1 MSFKFT
7 KIDKKTLSKES
18 FDFEDFELDIENEE
32 EGNINQIN
40 NYKINNNLSSKLAS
54 DKYKNKIDDSLKNL
68 EKNKLND
75 NINNDKKYEE
85 IDIFKIGNEQEP
97 QNKNQI
103 EKNQTN
109 NKTNTQYYELTTNGL
124 VEKIRNEY
132 DEIYIHKQNDINNFI
147 EKLANENCE
156 LKLQI
161 SKLNLEI
168 IKLKVKNELNTN
180 NNLLQNLN
188 QNIDEEK
195 INKTKKE
202 MQITSEKIE
211 LEKKNIKEEYNF
223 IIQNI
228 SSNIISK
235 NIKSLYDKL
244 IKSKNDLINSQKIN
258 CMLQEE
264 NEKLKSE
271 NYKIKLDI
279 IEEKN
284 KIIEKIIEIQ
294 TMTNSDIDLNKNLI
308 NPIYD
313 NNYSSIIKI
322 AKTEENQN
330 EIDLESDKSNN
341 NVYIY
346 YIEKIKNLTYEKNK
360 LLTSNY
366 DFFVKINDL
375 SQIIEEKNN
384 IINEQLKLISSSDLK
399 VLNLEQQINS
409 MSIKHK
415 EMENQL
421 KEAQEKI
428 NDLTLEKVGNI
439 VFEEKILEHK
449 NNISKKQ
456 LENKTAQL
464 NKSLDE
470 LTLKNTKLNNNLIK
484 LKEINE
490 KISEENL
497 LQKEENIK
505 EKNKLL
511 QDINRLKEELKIKEE
526 KIIITINEYE
536 NKIKNIK
543 ESFGNDSNKN
553 NNNVDMEQIQLIINE
568 IYDKIYNN
576 NNLNNINK
584 NINENI
590 SLFVKNNINIIVKLN
605 EISKQINN
613 FYKKDQIYS
622 LITEENEKLK
632 NHIKDIINLTLEK
645 TSITYI
651 KKFKEDFINISFE
664 QLILKIINYLKV
676 YKVCFLLQKIKTSV
690 SYSEKY
696 ISWLNEKDF
705 FKNNNSSFEE
715 LKFEINNI
723 EKQIDY
729 IKNTLK
735 NNSFEFEQ
743 KIKNFL
749 SKEEVK
755 IEVNNIQKKYE
766 KVITD
771 IFEYFLKYK
780 IINKK
785 NNDKENLTL
794 KIPIQS
800 YNLMIENNMNN
811 LSLISQ
817 SIDLWNVYVNND
829 LNENN
834 DNVFQEILNMTNIR
848 NALEYNNI
856 SDIITNNNNN
866 EENNQCN
873 QNENVEENSNNQ
885 ENDSNKDNEENEE
898 NENDYENKEIEN
910 KNENEIDSKIN
921 ESESQRIENES
932 QNFQDDEE

>member
-85 IDIFKIGNEQEP
+85 IDIFKTGNEQEP

-415 EMENQL
+415 AMENQL

-553 NNNVDMEQIQLIINE
+553 NNVDMEQIQLIINE
-568 IYDKIYNN
+568 IYDKIYN

-715 LKFEINNI
+715 FKFEINNI

-885 ENDSNKDNEENEE
+885 ENDSNKDNEENE
-898 NENDYENKEIEN
+898 NDYENKEIEN

>member
-346 YIEKIKNLTYEKNK
+346 YIERIKNLTYEKNK

-384 IINEQLKLISSSDLK
+384 IINEQLKLISSNDLK

-415 EMENQL
+415 AMENQL

-576 NNLNNINK
+576 NLNNINK

-705 FKNNNSSFEE
+705 FKNNNPSFEE

-885 ENDSNKDNEENEE
+885 ENDSNKDNEENE
-898 NENDYENKEIEN
+898 NDYENKEIEN

>member
-32 EGNINQIN
+32 DGNINQIN

-75 NINNDKKYEE
+75 NKNNDKKYEE

-132 DEIYIHKQNDINNFI
+132 DEINIHKQNDINNFI

-244 IKSKNDLINSQKIN
+244 IQSKNDLINSQKIN

-313 NNYSSIIKI
+313 NNYSSINKI

-330 EIDLESDKSNN
+330 EIYLESDKSNN

-346 YIEKIKNLTYEKNK
+346 YIEKIENLTYEKNK

-415 EMENQL
+415 AMENQL

-576 NNLNNINK
+576 NLNNINK

-715 LKFEINNI
+715 FKFEINNI

-885 ENDSNKDNEENEE
+885 ENDSNKDNEENE
-898 NENDYENKEIEN
+898 NDYENKEIEN

>member
-85 IDIFKIGNEQEP
+85 IDIFKTGNEQEP

-244 IKSKNDLINSQKIN
+244 IQSKNDLINSQKIN

-313 NNYSSIIKI
+313 YNYSSIIKI

-346 YIEKIKNLTYEKNK
+346 YIERIKNLTYEKNK

-384 IINEQLKLISSSDLK
+384 IINEQLKLISSNDLK

-415 EMENQL
+415 AMENQL

-576 NNLNNINK
+576 NLNNINK

-715 LKFEINNI
+715 FKFEINNI

-885 ENDSNKDNEENEE
+885 ENDSNKDNEENE
-898 NENDYENKEIEN
+898 NDYENKEIEN

>member
-415 EMENQL
+415 AMENQL

-470 LTLKNTKLNNNLIK
+470 LTLKNTKLNNNLTK

-568 IYDKIYNN
+568 IYDKIYN

-715 LKFEINNI
+715 FKFEINNI

-785 NNDKENLTL
+785 NNDKENLIL

-885 ENDSNKDNEENEE
+885 ENDSNKDNEENE
-898 NENDYENKEIEN
+898 NDYENKEIEN

-932 QNFQDDEE
+932 QNFQDEE

>member
-85 IDIFKIGNEQEP
+85 IDIFKTGNEQEP

-330 EIDLESDKSNN
+330 EIYLESDKSNN

-384 IINEQLKLISSSDLK
+384 IINEQLKLISSNDLK
-399 VLNLEQQINS
+399 VLSLEQQINS

-415 EMENQL
+415 AMENQL

-497 LQKEENIK
+497 LQKEVNIK

-553 NNNVDMEQIQLIINE
+553 NNVDMEQIQLIINE
-568 IYDKIYNN
+568 IYDKIYN

-715 LKFEINNI
+715 FKFEINNI

-785 NNDKENLTL
+785 NNDKENLIL

-885 ENDSNKDNEENEE
+885 ENDSNKDNEENE
-898 NENDYENKEIEN
+898 NDYENKEIEN

>member
-85 IDIFKIGNEQEP
+85 IDIFKTGNEQEP

-244 IKSKNDLINSQKIN
+244 IQSKNDLINSQKIN

-313 NNYSSIIKI
+313 NNYSSINKI

-384 IINEQLKLISSSDLK
+384 IINEQLKLISSNDLK
-399 VLNLEQQINS
+399 VLSLEQQINS
-409 MSIKHK
+409 MSIRHK
-415 EMENQL
+415 AMENQL

-715 LKFEINNI
+715 FKFEINNI

-785 NNDKENLTL
+785 NNDKENLIL

-885 ENDSNKDNEENEE
+885 ENDSNKDNEENE
-898 NENDYENKEIEN
+898 NDYENKEIEN

>member
-32 EGNINQIN
+32 DGNINQIN

-85 IDIFKIGNEQEP
+85 IDIFKTGNEQEP

-180 NNLLQNLN
+180 NNLLQNIN
-188 QNIDEEK
+188 QNVDEEK

-294 TMTNSDIDLNKNLI
+294 TMTNSDIDLNKILI

-330 EIDLESDKSNN
+330 EIDLETDKSNN

-384 IINEQLKLISSSDLK
+384 IINEQLKLISSNDLK

-415 EMENQL
+415 EMENLL

-526 KIIITINEYE
+526 KIILTINEYE

-543 ESFGNDSNKN
+543 ESFWNNSNK

-885 ENDSNKDNEENEE
+885 ENDSNKDNEENE
-898 NENDYENKEIEN
+898 NDYENKEIEN

>member
-85 IDIFKIGNEQEP
+85 IDIFKTGNEQEP

-526 KIIITINEYE
+526 KIILTINEYE

-543 ESFGNDSNKN
+543 ERFGNDSNKN
-553 NNNVDMEQIQLIINE
+553 NNNVDMEQIQIIINE
-568 IYDKIYNN
+568 IYDKIYN

-632 NHIKDIINLTLEK
+632 NKIKDIINLTLEK

-715 LKFEINNI
+715 FKFEINNI

-885 ENDSNKDNEENEE
+885 ENDSNKDNEENE
-898 NENDYENKEIEN
+898 NDYENKEIEN

>member
-313 NNYSSIIKI
+313 NNYSSINKI

-384 IINEQLKLISSSDLK
+384 IINEQLKLISSNDLK
-399 VLNLEQQINS
+399 VLSLEQQINS

-415 EMENQL
+415 AMENQL

-553 NNNVDMEQIQLIINE
+553 NNVDMEQIQLIINE
-568 IYDKIYNN
+568 IYDKIYN

-715 LKFEINNI
+715 FKFEINNI

-785 NNDKENLTL
+785 NNDKENLIL

-885 ENDSNKDNEENEE
+885 ENDSNKDNEENE
-898 NENDYENKEIEN
+898 NDYENKEIEN

>member
-32 EGNINQIN
+32 DGNINQIN

-54 DKYKNKIDDSLKNL
+54 HKYKDNIDNSLKNL

-75 NINNDKKYEE
+75 NKNNDKKYEE

-244 IKSKNDLINSQKIN
+244 IQSKNDLINSQKIN

-384 IINEQLKLISSSDLK
+384 IINEQLKLISSNDLK

-576 NNLNNINK
+576 NLNNINK

-715 LKFEINNI
+715 FKFEINNI

-885 ENDSNKDNEENEE
+885 ENDSNKDNEENE
-898 NENDYENKEIEN
+898 NDYENKEIEN